1 MIKIGISETDSGLF
15 MFVRDNGQGIE
26 PEYLENIFG
35 LFKRLSAR
43 TEGTGI
49 GLAIVKKVI
58 VFHGGKIWAESEG
71 EGKGCTFW
79 IQLPFELIR

>member
-49 GLAIVKKVI
+49 GLAIVKKSSS
-58 VFHGGKIWAESEG
+58 FMAERSG
-71 EGKGCTFW
+71 QSPKEGKGCTFW